1 MLRVK
6 RCLKKAIVDND
17 GNPISFHAFAI
28 DPFSL
33 TFTIENLFHLAS
45 LAKDGYIE
53 IERLSGYYVYLK
65 ITYYIRLIL
74 INFLVHFPTNILNVF
89 ILYDF
94 VFIQMMKIMS
104 FRQ

>member
-1 MLRVK
+1 M
-6 RCLKKAIVDND
+6 KKAVVDND
-17 GNPISFHAFAI
+17 GDPVSFHAFAI

-45 LAKDGYIE
+45 LAKDGVIE
-53 IERLSGYYVYLK
+53 IERVSGYYVHLK
-65 ITYYIRLIL
+65 ITYYIGLIS
-74 INFLVHFPTNILNVF
+74 IHFLVHFSTNIFNVC
-89 ILYDF
+89 ILYDL